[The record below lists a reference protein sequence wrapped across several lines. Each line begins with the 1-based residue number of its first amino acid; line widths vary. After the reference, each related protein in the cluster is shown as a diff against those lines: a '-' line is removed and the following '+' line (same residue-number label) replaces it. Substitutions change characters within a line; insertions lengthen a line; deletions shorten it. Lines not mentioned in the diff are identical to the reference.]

1 MPPAKKA
8 VKKKIAATRKAS
20 AAQRKAEE
28 ELQWAKWEK
37 RVTSIILNVLCLA
50 AAFNELFL
58 TDEPSEVRLVFIASV
73 FGVNIVL
80 SGRSSAPK

>member
-8 VKKKIAATRKAS
+8 AKKRAS
-20 AAQRKAEE
+20 AARKKTAAQKRAEE

-37 RVTSIILNVLCLA
+37 RVTSILLTLLCLG

-58 TDEPSEVRLVFIASV
+58 ADKPSETRLVFIASV
-73 FGVNIVL
+73 FGVNVIL
-80 SGRSSAPK
+80 SGRSGPAK